1 MMTEIALNVLD
12 VVQNSVRA
20 KASLIYI
27 RITAD
32 TGTDMMDISIEDNGC
47 GMTKEQV
54 EHVTDPFFTTR
65 TTRKIGL
72 GVPFFKYSAECTGG
86 SFSIESHVGKG
97 TKVLARYVL
106 SSIDR
111 MPLGDMCATMHTLI
125 TLNTEIDFVYTYV
138 VDGRQFVLDTRE
150 FREILGKIAFD
161 TPEVSAYIRDFLS
174 ENTRE
179 VNQDV
184 VL

>member
-12 VVQNSVRA
+12 VAQNSVRA
-20 KASLIYI
+20 KATLIQI
-27 RITAD
+27 RVLAD
-32 TGTDMMDISIEDNGC
+32 TAADQMEITIEDNGC
-47 GMTKEQV
+47 GMTKEQIDQV
-54 EHVTDPFFTTR
+54 SDPFFTTR
-65 TTRKIGL
+65 TTRRVGL

-86 SFSIESHVGKG
+86 SFEITSKVGEG
-97 TKVLARYVL
+97 TKVSARYVL

-111 MPLGDMCATMHTLI
+111 MPLGDMAATLHTLI
-125 TLNTEIDFVYTYV
+125 TFNTEIDFVYTYA

-150 FREILGKIAFD
+150 FKEILGGVALN
-161 TPEVSAYIRDFLS
+161 TPEVSSYIEEYLV

-179 VNQDV
+179 VSAGA

>member
-20 KASLIYI
+20 QASLISI
-27 RITAD
+27 RVSAD
-32 TGTDMMDISIEDNGC
+32 TKKDLMDIVIEDNGC
-47 GMTKEQV
+47 GMTKEQID
-54 EHVTDPFFTTR
+54 HVTDPFFTTR
-65 TTRKIGL
+65 TTRRVGL

-86 SFSIESHVGKG
+86 SFEIVSKVGDG
-97 TKVLARYVL
+97 TRVSARYVL

-111 MPLGDMCATMHTLI
+111 MPLGDMSGTMHTLI
-125 TLNTEIDFVYTYV
+125 TLNTNIDFVYTYA
-138 VDGRQFVLDTRE
+138 VDGRCFDLDTRQ
-150 FREILGKIAFD
+150 FREILGNVPLD
-161 TPEVSAYIRDFLS
+161 TPEISSYIEEYLL

-179 VNQDV
+179 INGDV